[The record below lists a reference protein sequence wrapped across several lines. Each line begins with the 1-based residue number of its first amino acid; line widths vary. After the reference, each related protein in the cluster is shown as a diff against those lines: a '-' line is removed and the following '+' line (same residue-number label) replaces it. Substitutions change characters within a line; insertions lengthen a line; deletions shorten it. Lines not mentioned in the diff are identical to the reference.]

1 MGQSTGRVTA
11 VAGVEHDR
19 AAGQAVPGA
28 AHQLALAQRVRRAA
42 GDGPA
47 EVGEGAQR
55 LRAHEPVGREAHA
68 ALEAAHGLLGV
79 GAEEAVH
86 PLRAEPEGEQPL
98 LQRGHVVALQQVPRS
113 V

>member
-1 MGQSTGRVTA
+1 MRPARLCPERRTSSRSRSVCGEPPVTDRLRSA
-11 VAGVEHDR
+11 KARSVAGPD
-19 AAGQAVPGA
+19 
-28 AHQLALAQRVRRAA
+28 
-42 GDGPA
+42 
-47 EVGEGAQR
+47 
-55 LRAHEPVGREAHA
+55 EPVGREAHA

-86 PLRAEPEGEQPL
+86 PLRAEPEGQQPL